1 MVECRTVE
9 AELDNGTAAP
19 TRGGVDAGEATHT
32 GGLMV
37 AQPESA
43 LQRLD

>member
-1 MVECRTVE
+1 MVDSGSRTVE
-9 AELDNGTAAP
+9 AVDEDGLRLQQAATTDAREE
-19 TRGGVDAGEATHT
+19 TRI

-43 LQRLD
+43 LR